1 MGLHPLEFSDCYLDS
16 PWFRERVRAH
26 EAELEKTNKFI
37 KELLKD
43 GKNLIAA
50 TKSGF
55 FQCHENKVKY
65 DWSTLGCIKRC
76 VSSRWREVT
85 QPLCSALCAH
95 VAEKASGT
103 LACSDLSAAQR
114 KFAHS
119 LRDFKFEFIGDAE
132 TDDERYID
140 QVTTFAFENVM
151 RVSIEDFIEA
161 MQAALLLC
169 KTSLIV
175 SGKGSRNL
183 EDLPL
188 PAAGGG
194 ESKRSIECWSIVL
207 SIKVQCIGGVWGSS
221 FSHTTCIPPFCEKG
235 RSGNLDGVI
244 FVEQHW
250 LALSVTETL
259 IKPLERFRKE
269 QLGAVKE
276 EKKKF
281 DKETEKNY
289 SLLEKHLNLSAKKK
303 ELQLQELSANG
314 FETSL
319 DVLCVQADN
328 QVEQNRKHF
337 YELSLEYVCKLQEIQ
352 ERKKFE
358 CVEPVLSF
366 FQGLFTFYHQGY
378 ELAKDFNH
386 YKMALQINI
395 QNTRNRFE
403 GTRSEVEELMNK
415 IRRNPQEHKRA
426 NNFTMEGYLY
436 VQEKRPAPFGSSWV
450 KHYCMYKKETKKF
463 IMIPFEHRSGGKVGD
478 EELFVLTYCTKRNT
492 DTIDRRFCF
501 DLEASDRPGVPVTM
515 QAFSEEDRKLWMEA
529 LDGKEALFINL
540 NKANAKREGS
550 AQLDKIGFTI
560 IKKCISAVE
569 TRGIN
574 DQGLYRVVG
583 VSSKVQRLLSLLMD
597 AKTCNEVDL
606 ENSVDWEVKTI
617 TSAMKQY
624 LRYLF
629 LYPIESGSP
638 ESRVNAVHFL
648 VHKLPEKN
656 KEMLEILVKHLAN
669 VSKHAKS
676 NLMTV
681 ANLGVVFG
689 PTLMRP
695 QEETVAAIMDLKF
708 QNIVVEILIEN
719 HEKIF
724 KTLPDATFPEPIS
737 MSVSPPNA
745 PPRQSRRQGQRIKRP
760 LAVYNLCLELDD
772 ADSHSSPREDTP
784 TGSMDS
790 LSSQSPTPAFS
801 SSPPGLLDG
810 NHLIMDSGDLA
821 GWTTNLTMPYAGASL
836 QTSQAYP
843 YSAGFAESGQSLLF
857 CLEVPYIICMITSSF
872 KS

>member
-1 MGLHPLEFSDCYLDS
+1 MGLQPLEFSDCYLDS

-50 TKSGF
+50 TK
-55 FQCHENKVKY
+55 N
-65 DWSTLGCIKRC
+65 
-76 VSSRWREVT
+76 
-85 QPLCSALCAH
+85 
-95 VAEKASGT
+95 
-103 LACSDLSAAQR
+103 LSAAQR

-140 QVTTFAFENVM
+140 A
-151 RVSIEDFIEA
+151 
-161 MQAALLLC
+161 
-169 KTSLIV
+169 SLHEF
-175 SGKGSRNL
+175 SNFLKNL
-183 EDLPL
+183 E
-188 PAAGGG
+188 
-194 ESKRSIECWSIVL
+194 
-207 SIKVQCIGGVWGSS
+207 
-221 FSHTTCIPPFCEKG
+221 
-235 RSGNLDGVI
+235 
-244 FVEQHW
+244 EQREI

-303 ELQLQELSANG
+303 ELQLQE
-314 FETSL
+314 
-319 DVLCVQADN
+319 ADN

-378 ELAKDFNH
+378 ELAKDFSH

-426 NNFTMEGYLY
+426 NHFTMEGYLY

-450 KHYCMYKKETKKF
+450 KHYCTYSKETKKF
-463 IMIPFEHRSGGKVGD
+463 TMIPFEHRSGGKVGD
-478 EELFVLTYCTKRNT
+478 EELFVLTYCTKRNA

-529 LDGKEALFINL
+529 LDGKEALFL
-540 NKANAKREGS
+540 NMNRANAKREGS

-569 TRGIN
+569 TR
-574 DQGLYRVVG
+574 
-583 VSSKVQRLLSLLMD
+583 D

-624 LRYLF
+624 LRSLPEPLMTYELHGEF
-629 LYPIESGSP
+629 IVPAKSGSP

-669 VSKHAKS
+669 VSKHARR

-724 KTLPDATFPEPIS
+724 ETLPDATFPEPIS

-772 ADSHSSPREDTP
+772 ADSHSSLREDTP

-821 GWTTNLTMPYAGASL
+821 GWTTNLP
-836 QTSQAYP
+836 
-843 YSAGFAESGQSLLF
+843 GQSRPSMVSWMNTPSANPAATNTPPSAFFFPNPATGSDKAVESVAHRKARAVYPCEAEHSSELSF
-857 CLEVPYIICMITSSF
+857 QIGAIFEDVQFSREPGWLEGTLNGKRGLIPQNYVQF
-872 KS
+872 L